1 MSNTSVQRVIKRFD
15 TKNTN
20 TKNLK
25 KSYQG
30 RHKSLTERDEIMQ
43 TQKYTI
49 TQRSIHAQPNSGMG
63 TNVGQRGLSQTGTVW
78 LRRWS
83 LSTTPAR

>member
-25 KSYQG
+25 KSYQD
-30 RHKSLTERDEIMQ
+30 RRKSLMERDEITQ
-43 TQKYTI
+43 TQKSNY
-49 TQRSIHAQPNSGMG
+49 P
-63 TNVGQRGLSQTGTVW
+63 
-78 LRRWS
+78 
-83 LSTTPAR
+83 TPRKKS